1 MEIRVLLIGDIVGK
15 PGRTIVKEKLP
26 ELIETRKIDFV
37 IANGENAAQ
46 GSGIT
51 ESLFRE
57 IVKTGVDCVTCG
69 DHVWRRKEILP
80 VLERD
85 RRCLRPLNYPPESVG
100 RGAGVYDSRSGAR
113 IGVITLVG
121 RIFMGPA
128 DCPFH
133 AVDRALASMKLEA
146 PVRFVEI
153 HAEATSEKIALAW
166 KLDGQVSCVF
176 GSHTHVP
183 TADERLLYH
192 GTAYITDI
200 GMTGPYD
207 SVIGRDKE
215 SVLYK
220 FETGMHAPF
229 NVATR
234 DVRLSGAIVT
244 VDGATGEARGIE
256 RIMLRSDIE
265 VEGE

>member
-15 PGRTIVKEKLP
+15 PGRMVVKDKLP
-26 ELIETRKIDFV
+26 AYVEANRVDFV

-51 ESLFRE
+51 ENLFRE
-57 IVKTGVDCVTCG
+57 IVQCGVDVVTCG
-69 DHVWRRKEILP
+69 DHVWRRAEILS

-85 RRCLRPLNYPPESVG
+85 KRLLRPLNYPAESIG
-100 RGAGVYDSRSGAR
+100 RGMAVYETRSGVR
-113 IGVITLVG
+113 IGVATLVG

-133 AVDRALASMKLEA
+133 AAERAVEALRVEA
-146 PVRFVEI
+146 PVRFIEI
-153 HAEATSEKIALAW
+153 HAEATSEKVALGW
-166 KLDGQVSCVF
+166 KLTGTVSCVF
-176 GSHTHVP
+176 GSHTHIP
-183 TADERLLYH
+183 TADERVLPE

-215 SVLYK
+215 NVIYK

-229 NVATR
+229 NVATG
-234 DVRLSGAIVT
+234 DVRLCGALVT
-244 VDGATGEARGIE
+244 VESVTGRAIAIQRVMIPA
-256 RIMLRSDIE
+256 
-265 VEGE
+265 